1 MTRTDDERTELAQR
15 ATDGIEVRLL
25 WSRSSN
31 TLAVAVH
38 DARARASFE
47 LVVDDGA
54 EALDVFDHPYA
65 HAAWRGVDLAEA
77 A

>member
-1 MTRTDDERTELAQR
+1 MTWNDEHRTELAQR
-15 ATDGIEVRLL
+15 ATDGIEVQLL
-25 WSRSSN
+25 WSRRSN

-38 DARARASFE
+38 DSRARASFE

-65 HAAWRGVDLAEA
+65 HAAWRGVELAEA

>member
-1 MTRTDDERTELAQR
+1 VQ
-15 ATDGIEVRLL
+15 LL
-25 WSRSSN
+25 WSRRWN

-38 DARARASFE
+38 DARSRESFE

-65 HAAWRGVDLAEA
+65 HAAWRGVNPAEA

>member
-1 MTRTDDERTELAQR
+1 MERNLRVVDGRTELAQR
-15 ATDGIEVRLL
+15 AADGIEVQLL
-25 WSRSSN
+25 WSRRWN

-38 DARARASFE
+38 DARSRESFE

-65 HAAWRGVDLAEA
+65 YAAWRGLEA